1 MVLLSH
7 SAHDTAGDATPR
19 RRPVRRALK
28 YLVATAV
35 VGTGATVGVVLLLN
49 HLSGTAPLTERCA
62 AVLDGTDWYLSPA
75 QADNAALITGTAMR
89 RGLPARAA
97 TIALATAQQESKLI
111 NIEHG
116 DRDSL
121 GLFQQR
127 PSMGWGTQ
135 AEILDPVYSTNAFY
149 DGLVKVEG
157 YEDMAITV
165 AAQEVQRSGYPD
177 AYARHEV
184 RSRAWASS
192 LTGHSPAALTC
203 EIAPVEESE
212 TLRESAARDV
222 VVGRL
227 GRDLGLGPTG
237 AMPGGATVEVDA
249 APLVQGEPARAG
261 WSVAQWAV
269 AAAAETNVIE
279 VRVGDRVW
287 TRESAEW
294 TAAGKALDPGLVR
307 ITPAV
312 AG

>member
-7 SAHDTAGDATPR
+7 SAHDTAGGATPR

-28 YLVATAV
+28 YLAATAV

-75 QADNAALITGTAMR
+75 QADNAALISGIAMQ
-89 RGLPARAA
+89 RGLPARAV

-111 NIEHG
+111 NIDHG

-127 PSMGWGTQ
+127 PSMGWGTE

-149 DGLVKVEG
+149 DGLVKVDG

-184 RSRAWASS
+184 RSRAWASG
-192 LTGHSPAALTC
+192 LTGHSPASLTC
-203 EIAPVEESE
+203 EISPVEESAA
-212 TLRESAARDV
+212 LDASAARDV

-237 AMPGGATVEVDA
+237 TLPGGATVEVDA
-249 APLVQGEPARAG
+249 SPLVQNEPDRAG

-269 AAAAETNVIE
+269 ATAAETNVTE
-279 VRVGDRVW
+279 VRVADRVW

-294 TAAGKALDPGLVR
+294 TTAEERLNPGLVR

-312 AG
+312 AE